1 MKMKKEVVPATEK
14 TYWVAED
21 GRMFNTE
28 EECFA
33 YEKSSDIRAVMVE
46 RCFYIA
52 NSYESETE
60 YWFIMGKEATPTY
73 LISFLE
79 YSLRIYISSW
89 QKKILAKACLEQKK
103 EKKDQKYYLI
113 GLKIDDNGDNNTF
126 EVLTIDSAEE
136 ETKDAID
143 NYSQILKEYATL
155 KERLA
160 VFPESI

>member
-1 MKMKKEVVPATEK
+1 MKMQKEVVPATEK

-89 QKKILAKACLEQKK
+89 QKKTLAKACLEQKK
-103 EKKDQKYYLI
+103 GQEYYLI
-113 GLKIDDNGDNNTF
+113 GLKIDKHGDNTSF
-126 EVLTIDSAEE
+126 EILTIEEAEE
-136 ETKDAID
+136 TTKDAIS
-143 NYSQILKEYATL
+143 NYNQILKEYATL
-155 KERLA
+155 RERLA

>member
-1 MKMKKEVVPATEK
+1 MKMQKEVVPATEK

-33 YEKSSDIRAVMVE
+33 YEKSSNIRAVMVE
-46 RCFYIA
+46 RCFYIT

-89 QKKILAKACLEQKK
+89 QKKTLAKACLEQKK
-103 EKKDQKYYLI
+103 GQEYYLI
-113 GLKIDDNGDNNTF
+113 GLKIDEHGDNTSF
-126 EVLTIDSAEE
+126 EILTIKEAEE
-136 ETKDAID
+136 TTKDAIG
-143 NYSQILKEYATL
+143 NYNQILKEYAAL
-155 KERLA
+155 RERLA
-160 VFPESI
+160 VFPDSI

>member
-1 MKMKKEVVPATEK
+1 MRIEKEVIPAQER

-21 GRMFNTE
+21 GRRFSTE

-33 YEKSSDIRAVMVE
+33 YEKSSDIRAVMVQ
-46 RCFYIA
+46 RCFYIF
-52 NSYESETE
+52 NSYENETE
-60 YWFIMGKEATPTY
+60 YWFIMGEEATPTY

-89 QKKILAKACLEQKK
+89 QKETLAKACLKQ
-103 EKKDQKYYLI
+103 KKDQKYYLI
-113 GLKIDDNGDNNTF
+113 GLKIDDNGDNATF

-136 ETKDAID
+136 ETKDAIG
-143 NYSQILKEYATL
+143 NYNQILKEYAIL

-160 VFPESI
+160 VFPNSI

>member
-89 QKKILAKACLEQKK
+89 QKKTLAKACLEQKK
-103 EKKDQKYYLI
+103 GQEYYLI
-113 GLKIDDNGDNNTF
+113 GLKIDEHGDNTSF
-126 EVLTIDSAEE
+126 EILTIEEAEE
-136 ETKDAID
+136 TTKDAIS
-143 NYSQILKEYATL
+143 NYNQILKEYATL
-155 KERLA
+155 RERLSI
-160 VFPESI
+160 FPKTN

>member
-1 MKMKKEVVPATEK
+1 MKTEKEVIPAQEK

-21 GRMFNTE
+21 GRRFSTE

-33 YEKSSDIRAVMVE
+33 YEKSSDIRAVMAQ
-46 RCFYIA
+46 RCFYIS
-52 NSYESETE
+52 NPYESETE
-60 YWFIMGKEATPTY
+60 YWFIMGEEATPTY

-89 QKKILAKACLEQKK
+89 QKKTLAKACLEQKK
-103 EKKDQKYYLI
+103 GQKYYLI
-113 GLKIDDNGDNNTF
+113 GLKIDDNGDNASF

-136 ETKDAID
+136 ETKDAIG
-143 NYSQILKEYATL
+143 NYNQILKEYAAL
-155 KERLA
+155 RERLT